1 MMRSLLLT
9 LALTSGLAAAAAPD
23 YLTRFEQAW
32 RLVDEF
38 YWDVNHR
45 GVDWRAV
52 GERYRPQVAAA
63 ASWDEVYRL
72 LDRMYGELGDD
83 HSRVLAPDEARAAL
97 RGALCLP
104 LPFPVERPQPPAPG
118 PAAPAPE
125 GDGPGSEVPDAPGG
139 GARVGW
145 DPFSYRRL
153 EDGIAYLR
161 VPQLVEPDVARRLAE
176 AVRGLESEG
185 VQGYV
190 LDLRDNPGGLAYVM
204 AEVAGVFMRGLP
216 WRIVTRTKGVT
227 PQPTLPF
234 WGRPLTD
241 KPLVVLIN
249 RNVNSAAEGLA
260 GALKRAGR
268 ARLVGETTAGNTE
281 VVLPYCFPDG
291 GVAMLASGVL
301 APVGAPTWEG
311 RGVEPDVAV
320 ADEGAQL
327 EAAVRLLRAR

>member
-1 MMRSLLLT
+1 MMRSLLLALV
-9 LALTSGLAAAAAPD
+9 LASGLAAAAPPD
-23 YLTRFEQAW
+23 YLTRFDQAW
-32 RLVDEF
+32 RLVDEY
-38 YWDVNHR
+38 YWDVNHL

-52 GERYRPQVAAA
+52 GERYRPRVAAA

-104 LPFPVERPQPPAPG
+104 LPFPVERPRPPAPAAT
-118 PAAPAPE
+118 PAPADDGAGSGEPE
-125 GDGPGSEVPDAPGG
+125 APAGEEE
-139 GARVGW
+139 AGW

-153 EDGIAYLR
+153 EGGLAYLR
-161 VPQLVEPDVARRLAE
+161 VPQLVEPDVAGRLAE

-185 VQGYV
+185 VSGYI

-249 RNVNSAAEGLA
+249 GNVNSAAEGLA

-311 RGVEPDVAV
+311 RGVEPDLVVAG
-320 ADEGAQL
+320 EEAQL
-327 EAAVRLLRAR
+327 EAAVNLLRGR

>member
-1 MMRSLLLT
+1 MRRT
-9 LALTSGLAAAAAPD
+9 LATLLVLLGLALAANPD

-38 YWDVNHR
+38 YWDVNHL

-52 GERYRPQVAAA
+52 GERYRPQVAEAG
-63 ASWDEVYRL
+63 SWDEVYRL

-83 HSRVLAPDEARAAL
+83 HSQVLAPEEARAAL
-97 RGALCLP
+97 KGALCLP
-104 LPFPVERPQPPAPG
+104 LPFPAERPKPALPDASE
-118 PAAPAPE
+118 PAAEQEVAGSPSEDRPDGGEPEPAWE
-125 GDGPGSEVPDAPGG
+125 A
-139 GARVGW
+139 
-145 DPFSYRRL
+145 FSYREL
-153 EDGIAYLR
+153 EGGVAYLR
-161 VPQLVEPDVARRLAE
+161 LPHLVEQGVADTLAE
-176 AVRGLESEG
+176 TVRALEAKGEK
-185 VQGYV
+185 GYV

-249 RNVNSAAEGLA
+249 GNVHSAAEGLA

-301 APVGAPTWEG
+301 APIGAPTWEG
-311 RGVEPDVAV
+311 RGVEPDVV
-320 ADEGAQL
+320 VEDGEAQL
-327 EAAVRLLRAR
+327 ERALELLGAP

>member
-1 MMRSLLLT
+1 MRRT
-9 LALTSGLAAAAAPD
+9 LAALLVLLGLALAANPD

-38 YWDVNHR
+38 YWDREHL

-63 ASWDEVYRL
+63 GSWEEVYRL

-83 HSRVLAPDEARAAL
+83 HSQVLAPEEARAAL
-97 RGALCLP
+97 RGALCLS
-104 LPFPVERPQPPAPG
+104 LPFPVERPKPARSDG
-118 PAAPAPE
+118 SKPAAEQGPSDSPGESGSDE
-125 GDGPGSEVPDAPGG
+125 GESE
-139 GARVGW
+139 W
-145 DPFSYRRL
+145 ETFSYREL
-153 EDGIAYLR
+153 AGGFAYLR
-161 VPQLVEPDVARRLAE
+161 LPHLVEQRVADTLAE
-176 AVRGLESEG
+176 TVRALETKG
-185 VQGYV
+185 VKGYV
-190 LDLRDNPGGLAYVM
+190 LDLRDNPGGLAFVM

-216 WRIVTRTKGVT
+216 WRIVTRTKGVM

-234 WGRPLTD
+234 WGKPLTD

-249 RNVNSAAEGLA
+249 GNVHSAAEGLA

-291 GVAMLASGVL
+291 AVAMLASGVL
-301 APVGAPTWEG
+301 APIGAPTWEG
-311 RGVEPDVAV
+311 RGVEPDVFV
-320 ADEGAQL
+320 QGHEAQL
-327 EAAVRLLRAR
+327 KRALELLGAP